1 MARSRPAI
9 TLQVEDKAPVTAPTP
24 EQVRAALGRMTP
36 DGGPGFIILEGRG
49 DDYAQAA
56 GGEGV
61 FTAEWRECKGKSF
74 QHWKAGRREARIRG
88 KPTKGKVVVP
98 THGAQLTVQPNE
110 RLAEADVE
118 TILLAYRAGE
128 GRPEQFEWRDIS
140 DTLGGAEDVALA
152 VPQSIKIAR
161 EEGYHTDRIGKYGEG
176 NQFMGFVTAT
186 VPNAL
191 PKHGQRHT
199 RWYAVLHTFDK
210 KGKHLNTE
218 AWFAG
223 TTAGGERKAVEKAQA
238 KLDQMIV
245 ALGKVKYGDV
255 KVGLFQVQIDGHT
268 FGLVDASEPEEDY
281 LSIHLLP
288 NDLAFFEPWD
298 GTYDT

>member
-1 MARSRPAI
+1 
-9 TLQVEDKAPVTAPTP
+9 
-24 EQVRAALGRMTP
+24 
-36 DGGPGFIILEGRG
+36 
-49 DDYAQAA
+49 
-56 GGEGV
+56 
-61 FTAEWRECKGKSF
+61 
-74 QHWKAGRREARIRG
+74 
-88 KPTKGKVVVP
+88 
-98 THGAQLTVQPNE
+98 
-110 RLAEADVE
+110 
-118 TILLAYRAGE
+118 
-128 GRPEQFEWRDIS
+128 
-140 DTLGGAEDVALA
+140 
-152 VPQSIKIAR
+152 
-161 EEGYHTDRIGKYGEG
+161 
-176 NQFMGFVTAT
+176 MGFVTAT
-186 VPNAL
+186 L
-191 PKHGQRHT
+191 PEPLPRDWEKHK
-199 RWYAVLHTFDK
+199 RWYAVLHTFDR

-281 LSIHLLP
+281 VSIHLLP

>member
-1 MARSRPAI
+1 MAKSKPAI
-9 TLQVEDKAPVTAPTP
+9 TLQVENEAPVTAPTP
-24 EQVRAALGRMTP
+24 EQVRGTLARMTP

-49 DDYAQAA
+49 EDYAQAA

-61 FTAEWRECKGKSF
+61 FTAEWRESRGKGF
-74 QHWKAGRREARIRG
+74 GHWKAGQRG
-88 KPTKGKVVVP
+88 KPTKGKAVVP
-98 THGAQLTVQPNE
+98 THGARLTVRPHE
-110 RLAEADVE
+110 RLGGAEVE
-118 TILLAYRAGE
+118 TILLAYLAGE
-128 GRPEQFEWRDIS
+128 GRPEQFEWRDIT
-140 DTLGGAEDVALA
+140 DELGGAEDVVVA

-161 EEGYHTDRIGKYGEG
+161 QEGYHTDRMGKYGGG

-186 VPNAL
+186 VPKL
-191 PKHGQRHT
+191 RPKDRQTHQ

-218 AWFAG
+218 AWCAG
-223 TTAGGERKAVEKAQA
+223 TTASSEREAVAKAQA
-238 KLDQMIV
+238 KLDQLIA
-245 ALGKVKYGDV
+245 ALGKVKYGSV

-268 FGLVDASEPEEDY
+268 FGLVDASEPEEGY
-281 LSIHLLP
+281 VSIHLLP

>member
-1 MARSRPAI
+1 MAKSKPAI
-9 TLQVEDKAPVTAPTP
+9 TLQVEDEAPVTAPTP
-24 EQVRAALGRMTP
+24 EQVRAALARMTP
-36 DGGPGFIILEGRG
+36 DGGPGFLILEGRG

-61 FTAEWRECKGKSF
+61 FTAEWRESQGKGF
-74 QHWKAGRREARIRG
+74 RHWKAGQRG

-98 THGAQLTVQPNE
+98 THGARLTVQANE
-110 RLAEADVE
+110 RLGAAEVE
-118 TILLAYRAGE
+118 TILLAYLAGE

-140 DTLGGAEDVALA
+140 DMLGGEEDVVVA
-152 VPQSIKIAR
+152 VPQAIKIAR
-161 EEGYHTDRIGKYGEG
+161 QEGYHTDRIGQYGGG

-186 VPNAL
+186 VPNPL
-191 PKHGQRHT
+191 PKDWQTHK

-223 TTAGGERKAVEKAQA
+223 TTASGERKAVAKAQA
-238 KLDQMIV
+238 KLDQLIA
-245 ALGKVKYGDV
+245 ALGKVKYGNV

-268 FGLVDASEPEEDY
+268 FGLVDASEPEEGY
-281 LSIHLLP
+281 VSIHLLP